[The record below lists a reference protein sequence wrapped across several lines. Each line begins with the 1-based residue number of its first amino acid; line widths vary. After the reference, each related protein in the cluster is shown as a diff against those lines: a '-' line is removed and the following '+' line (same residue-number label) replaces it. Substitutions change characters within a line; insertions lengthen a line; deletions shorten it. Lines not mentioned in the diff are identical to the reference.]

1 MDESNERHSGAAFGP
16 GGDEM
21 PALPPQLVARLRRA
35 VLAQLLGRGDA
46 GLPEGGPGGEPIVPP
61 GLPDLDDLIPEWEIE
76 RIRDAIWKG
85 VVGGVF
91 LPEAK
96 LRIVGV
102 ELTQAVQ
109 FFNFDHRSSG
119 EAPDNSVPLVAGK
132 DLLVRVFV
140 AGTFGIGDLPDTVT
154 GRVRVAG
161 QDITPLNGPL
171 VPLPPSQLRRAQ
183 LNHSLNFRIPAA
195 LCHGNRTLRITVFD
209 ARPPNPFVDIYGP
222 LKPKSMSVAQTVVA
236 SFQAMPPIRVRGF
249 LVNYTG
255 NGLNLAAPNG
265 NAFIDSLMRFLPM
278 YPTHGYDF
286 GPCEVMTWSDDM
298 SITSGDKGSGW
309 DSLITNL
316 QTTRS
321 ASSLRAVYIGMLPA
335 NLSGTLGAWQRGIGN
350 WGVAIAAQD
359 DTRALAHEIGHAFG
373 LKHLDDGT
381 AAGPYDTNYPDY
393 GTFPFASIGE
403 FGIDVRRM
411 NLYDPNTARDFMS
424 YFDAGNVLF
433 PANTWISPY
442 FYRELMDSVL
452 SNDGTGDLILSVVII
467 LAKVLNFRLHRDG
480 RVELLP
486 SYTVEVPR
494 PGDRRPRSD
503 VMIDVRDADGH
514 ILRSHRCHA
523 PNPYQDPDGAYID
536 FHEVIPWSDDV
547 AGLDFVREGRTLD
560 THKVDRHAPTVRLQP
575 LHRAERGED
584 LARVEWTN
592 DEAGTPTH
600 ALVRYSNDDGRTW
613 TALASNVTDSRY
625 LAHLRDLPGGE
636 RCRFE
641 VIVSS
646 GLASSAVRS
655 DAFEVPVKPRVAHL
669 LSPRDGEEFA
679 AGTPIHFAGGGH
691 SPDHGMCDSDDVVWT
706 SSLQGVLGTGHQF
719 DRMDLRPGRHRIT
732 LSVPDGAH
740 GEATASM
747 TIRVVEREDGG
758 HCDNRNDAVA

>member
-1 MDESNERHSGAAFGP
+1 MDESDDRQGGGAFGS

-21 PALPPQLVARLRRA
+21 PALPPQVLARLRQA
-35 VLAQLLGRGDA
+35 VLAQLLGRGDT
-46 GLPEGGPGGEPIVPP
+46 GMPEGGPGGEPIVPP
-61 GLPDLDDLIPEWEIE
+61 GLPDLGDLIPEREIE

-85 VVGGVF
+85 AVGGVF

-109 FFNFDHRSSG
+109 FFNFDNRSSG
-119 EAPDNSVPLVAGK
+119 EAPDNTVPLVAGK
-132 DLLVRVFV
+132 ELLVRVFV

-154 GRVRVAG
+154 GRVRVGG
-161 QDITPLNGPL
+161 QDFSPLNGPL

-183 LNHSLNFRIPAA
+183 LDQSLNFRIPAS

-209 ARPPNPFVDIYGP
+209 ARPPNPFVDVYGP
-222 LKPKSMSVAQTVVA
+222 FKPKVMRVAQTVTA
-236 SFQAMPPIRVRGF
+236 SFQAMPPVRVRGF

-286 GPCEVMTWSDDM
+286 GPCEVMAWSDDM
-298 SITSGDKGSGW
+298 SITSGGEGSGW
-309 DSLITNL
+309 DSLIANL

-321 ASSLRAVYIGMLPA
+321 ASSLRAVYIGLLPA

-359 DTRALAHEIGHAFG
+359 DTRALSHEIGHAFG
-373 LKHLDDGT
+373 LMHLEDGT
-381 AAGPYDTNYPDY
+381 AAGPYDTGYPDY

-411 NLYDPNTARDFMS
+411 NLFDPNTARDFMS
-424 YFDAGNVLF
+424 YFDATNVQF

-442 FYRELMDSVL
+442 FYRKLMDRVL
-452 SNDGTGDLILSVVII
+452 SSDGTGDLILSVVIVVV
-467 LAKVLNFRLHRDG
+467 KVLNFRLHRDG

-486 SYTVEVPR
+486 SYTVEAPL
-494 PGDRRPRSD
+494 PGDRRPRHD
-503 VMIDVRDADGH
+503 VMIDVHDDNGH

-523 PNPYQDPDGAYID
+523 PNPYQDPDGAFVD
-536 FHEVIPWSDDV
+536 FHEVIPWPDAV
-547 AGLDFVREGRTLD
+547 AAISFVRAGHTLD
-560 THKVDRHAPTVRLQP
+560 THKVERHAPTVRLQP
-575 LHRAERGED
+575 LHRAERHDE
-584 LARVEWTN
+584 LARVEWSAG
-592 DEAGTPTH
+592 EADAPTH

-625 LAHLRDLPGGE
+625 LANLQDLPGGE

-641 VIVSS
+641 VIVAS
-646 GLASSAVRS
+646 GLASAAVRS
-655 DAFEVPVKPRVAHL
+655 EAFAVPVKPRAAHL
-669 LSPRDGEEFA
+669 LSPRDGEEFN
-679 AGTPIHFAGGGH
+679 AGTSIHFAGGGY
-691 SPDHGMCDSDDVVWT
+691 SPDHGMCADDDVVWT

-719 DRMDLRPGRHRIT
+719 DRTDLRPGRHRIT
-732 LSVPDGAH
+732 LGVADGAR
-740 GEATASM
+740 GEATASV
-747 TIRVVEREDGG
+747 TIRVMERGEDG
-758 HCDNRNDAVA
+758 HCGGSRNDAG